1 MFDAAVQGAGA
12 GNGAAIEA
20 SQPDEE
26 KAATAAEA
34 PPLERSAAAA
44 LRRGRLITLA
54 GVLLLC
60 FDTPTF
66 RLLQL
71 STPPG
76 SVEFG
81 LADAVWRGGMYALA
95 SLIVLRR
102 ESRTL
107 AGALDALRRLGLK
120 NTLISA
126 FCLTGS
132 GVAFPVAI
140 ALTSATNVL
149 VIIAMMPLTVA
160 LMGRALGT
168 RLPLH
173 TWVAAFAGSASVGLV
188 FATGVSAGA
197 SQLKGCLLALAA
209 MTCFATFVTL
219 GSHMGSVSLVVTMP
233 LGGVL
238 MICVAFAALGPRW
251 HFATPASRA
260 DACLLLGNGFING
273 LSNVMMIVGSQTCPA
288 AEVSL
293 IGLLETALS
302 PVLVYLVTLHA
313 AAGPEVPDVKSIV
326 AGVLII
332 ATLAAH
338 TVYDALW
345 ERRRARIAGDAAR
358 AAAADGEAAD
368 AAAAKADS

>member
-1 MFDAAVQGAGA
+1 M
-12 GNGAAIEA
+12 EA
-20 SQPDEE
+20 SQPGTEQ
-26 KAATAAEA
+26 AAK
-34 PPLERSAAAA
+34 AA
-44 LRRGRLITLA
+44 LRRGRLITLC

-81 LADAVWRGGMYALA
+81 LADAVWRGGMYSLA

-102 ESRTL
+102 ESPTL
-107 AGALDALRRLGLK
+107 AGARDALRQLGAK
-120 NTLISA
+120 NTLIA
-126 FCLTGS
+126 AVTLTGS

-140 ALTSATNVL
+140 ALTTATNVL
-149 VIIAMMPLTVA
+149 VVIAMMPLAVA
-160 LMGRALGT
+160 LMSRALGT
-168 RLPLH
+168 RLPVH

-197 SQLKGCLLALAA
+197 SQLKGCLLALTS

-219 GSHMGSVSLVVTMP
+219 GSHMGAVSLVVSMP

-238 MICVAFAALGPRW
+238 MLCTAFAALGPRW
-251 HFATPASRA
+251 RAATPASRG
-260 DACLLLGNGFING
+260 DACLLLGNGLING
-273 LSNVMMIVGSQTCPA
+273 LANVLMIVGSQTCPA

-293 IGLLETALS
+293 TGLLETALS

-313 AAGPEVPDVKSIV
+313 AAGPEVPDVKSII
-326 AGVLII
+326 AGALII

-345 ERRRARIAGDAAR
+345 ERRKAHAAAEAAQLAAGDSE
-358 AAAADGEAAD
+358 AAAAEKTGCALPDDEGRTQQQCGE
-368 AAAAKADS
+368 SWTG